1 MEKLN
6 KHTAVLGKVDNFAAK
21 LEQLDK
27 TKKNGYSDVLSRKND
42 IQQYWKSFSE
52 LSEETDL

>member
-21 LEQLDK
+21 SEQLDE
-27 TKKNGYSDVLSRKND
+27 TKKNGYSDVLSRNND
-42 IQQYWKSFSE
+42 IQQYWNPSPN
-52 LSEETDL
+52 

>member
-6 KHTAVLGKVDNFAAK
+6 KHTVVLGKVDTFAAK
-21 LEQLDK
+21 LEQLDE
-27 TKKNGYSDVLSRKND
+27 TKKNGYSDVLPRKND